1 MNTADE
7 FFERLWLVV
16 LELSELAQFVD
27 EQVIVV
33 IAGPQRER
41 VLILVVAG
49 VQALFLKLHLDS
61 ILEAFVLR
69 ARLAEEQVHGII
81 QLIDLIRHNLVLIL
95 GALLRIDLSAATF
108 DSRIHLG
115 DLVDHGGHVVRC
127 GSSLDHRALIEL

>member
-69 ARLAEEQVHGII
+69 A
-81 QLIDLIRHNLVLIL
+81 
-95 GALLRIDLSAATF
+95 
-108 DSRIHLG
+108 
-115 DLVDHGGHVVRC
+115 
-127 GSSLDHRALIEL
+127 

>member
-1 MNTADE
+1 MNTANE
-7 FFERLWLVV
+7 FFERLRLVV

-61 ILEAFVLR
+61 VLEAFVLR
-69 ARLAEEQVHGII
+69 A
-81 QLIDLIRHNLVLIL
+81 
-95 GALLRIDLSAATF
+95 
-108 DSRIHLG
+108 
-115 DLVDHGGHVVRC
+115 
-127 GSSLDHRALIEL
+127 